1 MNFRVAYILG
11 SLCFFTSLLGQQ
23 NVPGIYGWIE
33 DKETGERIENAL
45 VIDSSDLQYT
55 YSNRDGYYNMGVGSG
70 RHVLLFAAAGYYAVR
85 MVEDVYSSTPFNI
98 KLTQLDAN
106 QNDTTWNKYHAIF
119 DLRSGHTSPTRKQSL
134 QINSLLSIPDPVK
147 LLQFLPGVSCGI

>member
-1 MNFRVAYILG
+1 MNLRVAYFLG
-11 SLCFFTSLLGQQ
+11 SLCFLTSLLGQQ

-70 RHVLLFAAAGYYAVR
+70 RHGGRAVER
-85 MVEDVYSSTPFNI
+85 HTGHPDEPPP
-98 KLTQLDAN
+98 LD
-106 QNDTTWNKYHAIF
+106 I
-119 DLRSGHTSPTRKQSL
+119 DLRPRITR
-134 QINSLLSIPDPVK
+134 
-147 LLQFLPGVSCGI
+147 